1 MIDKFNSNSN
11 VKGGEKM
18 KKLLISLLV
27 ATAMLFSVVSA
38 QETVTYTVQPGD
50 SMWKIA
56 SKYQVG
62 VSEIISSNPQI
73 KNPSLIYPGQK
84 LTVPTMQGIKQ
95 IESEVVR
102 LVNIE
107 RAKHGL
113 QALKENWQLSRVA
126 RYKSA
131 DMATKGYFS
140 HTSPTYGSPF
150 RMMESFGIKY
160 SAAGENIA
168 YGQKTPQQ
176 VMTAWMNS
184 PGHRS
189 NILSPSYTQI
199 GVGYATNKNG
209 VPYWTQMFIKPLQ

>member
-1 MIDKFNSNSN
+1 
-11 VKGGEKM
+11 M
-18 KKLLISLLV
+18 KKLIISFFIV
-27 ATAMLFSVVSA
+27 TAMLVCIVSA
-38 QETVTYTVQPGD
+38 QETISYTVVPGD

-56 SKYQVG
+56 VKYQVG

-73 KNPSLIYPGQK
+73 TNPSMIYPGQK
-84 LTVPTMQGIKQ
+84 LTVPTMQGIKSL
-95 IESEVVR
+95 ESEVVK
-102 LVNIE
+102 LVNVE
-107 RAKHGL
+107 RSKQGL
-113 QALKENWQLSRVA
+113 QPLKENWQLSRVA

-131 DMATKGYFS
+131 DMAAKNYFS

-160 SAAGENIA
+160 SSAGENIA

-189 NILSPSYTQI
+189 NIMSPSYSQI
-199 GVGYATNKNG
+199 GVGYATNKSG
-209 VPYWTQMFIKPLQ
+209 TPYWTQMFIRPIQ

>member
-1 MIDKFNSNSN
+1 VEK
-11 VKGGEKM
+11 KM
-18 KKLLISLLV
+18 KKLLISLLLV
-27 ATAMLFSVVSA
+27 TAMLVCVVSA
-38 QETVTYTVQPGD
+38 QETVTYTVQYGD

-56 SKYQVG
+56 VKYQVG

-73 KNPSLIYPGQK
+73 SNPNLIYPGQK
-84 LTVPTMQGIKQ
+84 LTVPTMQGIKAL
-95 IESEVVR
+95 ESEVVR

-107 RAKHGL
+107 RSKQGL
-113 QALKENWQLSRVA
+113 QPLKENWELSRVA

-131 DMATKGYFS
+131 DMASKNYFA
-140 HTSPTYGSPF
+140 HESPTYGSPF

-160 SAAGENIA
+160 SSAGENIA

-189 NILSPSYTQI
+189 NIMSPSFSQI

-209 VPYWTQMFIKPLQ
+209 VPYWTQMFIRPIR